1 MARPLRILH
10 CFRAPVGGLF
20 RHVCDLARG
29 QAESGYEVG
38 LICDSSTGGPDA
50 ESRLRDLEKTCALGV
65 TRLPMARS
73 IGVSDLSVLVETR
86 QIARDLEADV
96 VHGHG
101 AKGGAYARIAA
112 WRKSPVSIYTPHGGS
127 LHYKRSSPAGF
138 LFLALERALLPVTDG
153 LVFESRFGQSA
164 FAEKVASPGDRA
176 RVIPNGLHESEFVPV
191 PLDEDASDLL
201 FIGELRHLKGVDL
214 LLHALAACPDR
225 ETTALVVGSG
235 PDETAFRDM
244 ARELGLA
251 DRVTFKSAMPAR
263 RAFAKGRILVVP
275 SRAESFPYIVLEA
288 AAAAKP
294 MIATRVGGIPEIFG
308 EDATA
313 LVCPDSSEDLGAAI
327 RRDLADESASDA
339 RTKRLQE
346 RAHRLFPV
354 GTMVE
359 DVTRFYLG
367 LIEQAS
373 SRNPQVH
380 PAPLHPPAGKDTA

>member
-29 QAESGYEVG
+29 QAETGYEVG
-38 LICDSSTGGPDA
+38 LICDSTTGGPDA
-50 ESRLRDLEKTCALGV
+50 ENRLRDLEKTCALGI

-86 QIARDLEADV
+86 QIASDLKADV

-112 WRKSPVSIYTPHGGS
+112 WRKPPVSVYTPHGGS
-127 LHYKRSSPAGF
+127 LHYKRTSPAGF
-138 LFLALERALLPVTDG
+138 LFLALERTLLPVTDG

-164 FAEKVASPGDRA
+164 FAEKVASPGGRA
-176 RVIPNGLHESEFVPV
+176 RVIPNGLHESEFEPV
-191 PLDEDASDLL
+191 LLDKDARDLL
-201 FIGELRHLKGVDL
+201 FIGELRQLKGVDL

-235 PDETAFRDM
+235 PDENEFRGM
-244 ARELGLA
+244 VRELGLG
-251 DRVTFKSAMPAR
+251 DRVMFKSAMPAR

-308 EDATA
+308 DDAAA
-313 LVCPDSSEDLGAAI
+313 LVPPGNFEELSAAI
-327 RRDLADESASDA
+327 RHELADERASST
-339 RTKRLQE
+339 RTLRLQE
-346 RAHRLFPV
+346 RARGLFPV
-354 GTMVE
+354 RTMVE
-359 DVTRFYLG
+359 DVTRFYLA
-367 LIEQAS
+367 LIEQARARS
-373 SRNPQVH
+373 SRVH